1 MFDKIAVFWEGVI
14 CQQGYLIT
22 LLGRVLNMMHTSSSN
37 GVALPLAAPQFA
49 TTAPVLTVRGLTK
62 RYGRVVAVENVD
74 VTVYPGEI
82 LGIVGESG
90 SGKSSVLRLL
100 NLEELPDSGDYRLAL
115 PAYAGQNLF
124 ALDRFARRTL
134 RIHHIG
140 IVYQHPHIGL
150 RMRNT
155 SSGNVA
161 ERLIMAGERSYE
173 RLRAAARQSLAVSE
187 FPLDRMDDLPVRL
200 SGGMQQRVQLAKAI
214 ALKPTLLLLDEP
226 TTGLDVSVQALVLD
240 TLKRLQRELAVTM
253 IIVSHDLG
261 VIRTL
266 ADRVMVM
273 RQARVV
279 ETGLTDQVLEDP
291 QDAYTQQLI
300 HAKL

>member
-1 MFDKIAVFWEGVI
+1 MN
-14 CQQGYLIT
+14 YLQPS
-22 LLGRVLNMMHTSSSN
+22 GA
-37 GVALPLAAPQFA
+37 GLAAPQLV
-49 TTAPVLTVRGLTK
+49 TAQPVLQAHGVSK
-62 RYGRVVAVENVD
+62 RYGRLIAVDNVD

-90 SGKSSVLRLL
+90 SGKSTLLRIL
-100 NLEELPDSGDYRLAL
+100 NLEEEADSGHYTLAL
-115 PAYAGQNLF
+115 PGQAGRDLLT
-124 ALDRFARRTL
+124 LDRLTKRL
-134 RIHHIG
+134 IRIHHIG
-140 IVYQHPHIGL
+140 IVYQHPHLGL
-150 RMRNT
+150 RMRKT

-161 ERLIMAGERSYE
+161 ERLIMAGERNFA
-173 RLRAAARQSLAVSE
+173 RLRHAAGQALAASE
-187 FPLDRMDDLPVRL
+187 FPLARMDDLPLRL

-214 ALKPTLLLLDEP
+214 ALRPTLLLLDEP
-226 TTGLDVSVQALVLD
+226 TSGLDVSVQALVLD
-240 TLKRLQRELAVTM
+240 TLKQLQRETQVTM
-253 IIVSHDLG
+253 VMVSHDLG

-273 RQARVV
+273 KQARVV